1 MRCGHPLRL
10 QSYDPALGYK
20 YIQMTHR
27 LPNLF
32 LIGAMKSGT
41 TSLHAY
47 LNSHPQIFM
56 SGRKEPAF
64 FAKEPACSN
73 SEESYLSLFATVRD
87 ELIVGESSTSYT
99 KAPHHSGV
107 PNRIAKFNPE
117 ARFIYIMRD
126 PVERTIS
133 HYWFNVRYFGER
145 RDMLTAIRD
154 DPRYQNVSNYPMQL
168 APYRDLFG
176 PDRIATITFEEL
188 VGDTLSAVQ
197 KLFIFLGV
205 DSSVVPQ
212 NLERRANVTPE
223 KLPVIRNQPLDRL
236 LRAPATQLLKPV
248 IPSPLVSLTRR
259 LLRRYKYIDRK
270 KFSVDDV
277 VEFLKPVQA
286 EQIRFLS
293 EMLGR
298 QFPEWTCRYAVVL
311 SLLWIAC

>member
-1 MRCGHPLRL
+1 MSRL
-10 QSYDPALGYK
+10 
-20 YIQMTHR
+20 
-27 LPNLF
+27 
-32 LIGAMKSGT
+32 
-41 TSLHAY
+41 
-47 LNSHPQIFM
+47 
-56 SGRKEPAF
+56 KEPAF

-176 PDRIATITFEEL
+176 PDRIATITFKEL
-188 VGDTLSAVQ
+188 VGNTLSAVQ

-223 KLPVIRNQPLDRL
+223 KLPVIRKQPLNRL
-236 LRAPATQLLKPV
+236 LRAPIVQVLKPSV
-248 IPSPLVSLTRR
+248 PRPIISLANRFFH
-259 LLRRYKYIDRK
+259 RYKYVDRK
-270 KFSVDDV
+270 ALPVDKV
-277 VEFLKPVQA
+277 VDFLRPIQREQVQS
-286 EQIRFLS
+286 LG

-298 QFPEWTCRYAVVL
+298 KFPEWTTLYGD
-311 SLLWIAC
+311 